1 MVPHKKTETDQCQIR
16 LSLFF
21 GDGFVPDPSPNLGLG
36 GCHLKLEMDLR
47 SDPSPNFC
55 LDGCEVKLETDLG
68 RIRLQS

>member
-1 MVPHKKTETDQCQIR
+1 M
-16 LSLFF
+16 
-21 GDGFVPDPSPNLGLG
+21 PDPSPNLGLG
-36 GCHLKLEMDLR
+36 GCHLKSEMDLR